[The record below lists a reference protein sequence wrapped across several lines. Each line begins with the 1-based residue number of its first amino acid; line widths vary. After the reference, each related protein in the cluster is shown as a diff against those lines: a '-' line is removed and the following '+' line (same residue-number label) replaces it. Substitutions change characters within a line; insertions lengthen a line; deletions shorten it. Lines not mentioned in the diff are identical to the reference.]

1 VTPKNPE
8 KTRTNGGGFAAPE
21 LEQSVSTFSHRVRR
35 FLRQRNSRV
44 LDCLLIFCLGAHY
57 RLTKKK
63 LPAGLRALASS
74 GFSLNPLAQTK
85 HPPAINVCIPFVEKD
100 IEVLPHV
107 VRSVHQYVENPIKK
121 IFLVTP
127 ADGSSNTPLLTEEVS
142 IGILTELLAGQDDL
156 ELLFDHQV
164 LGEKAWEQIRSAKPG
179 GWVIQ
184 QLVKF
189 ASVLRDPSTPTL
201 ILDSDTVLLSPK
213 TWVDGNNVQLLQ
225 VANEF
230 EPRYFPFME
239 KFFSI
244 QKRLNVSFVTHH
256 QLMQPSIVAAMF
268 PQGQQSIVSW
278 WTGSQEFPGAFLSEY
293 ESYGSYALQNY
304 PNQVR
309 LGSWSNLLSPKFNEF
324 RKVTSGN
331 KNIFYGDLVPHYCSI
346 SFHAHAQSHS

>member
-1 VTPKNPE
+1 MLN
-8 KTRTNGGGFAAPE
+8 
-21 LEQSVSTFSHRVRR
+21 H
-35 FLRQRNSRV
+35 FLIC
-44 LDCLLIFCLGAHY
+44 CLRSHY

-63 LPAGLRALASS
+63 LPAGLRAIASS
-74 GFSLNPLAQTK
+74 GFSINPLAHTK
-85 HPPAINVCIPFVEKD
+85 YPPAINVCIPFVEKD

-107 VRSVHQYVENPIKK
+107 VRSVHQYVQNPIKK

-127 ADGSSNTPLLTEEVS
+127 AEGSSSTPLLIEEAS
-142 IGILTELLAGQDDL
+142 REILMELLAGQDDL

-164 LGEKAWEQIRSAKPG
+164 LGEKAWEQIRSSKPG

-213 TWVDGNNVQLLQ
+213 TWVDGNGVQLLQ

-239 KFFSI
+239 NFFSI
-244 QKRLNVSFVTHH
+244 QKSLGVSFVTHH

-268 PQGQQSIVSW
+268 PEGQQSIVNW
-278 WTGSQEFPGAFLSEY
+278 WMASQESPGAFLSEY
-293 ESYGSYALQNY
+293 ESYGSYALEKY
-304 PNQVR
+304 PSQVR
-309 LGSWSNLLSPKFNEF
+309 LGSWSNLLSPKFREF
-324 RKVTSGN
+324 HQAVSGS
-331 KNIFYGDLVPHYCSI
+331 KNISYEDLVPHYCSI